1 MYFWWSTVVDN
12 FLFYGYNIKSA
23 AGLIS
28 TCLGLIALAVIF
40 EWLKLIQARLRQREL
55 FLRAK
60 QLRTICPPSESSTLI
75 FSSRHMIQPV
85 NITLCDR
92 FNFILYMRNK
102 VKSNN
107 LFLE

>member
-60 QLRTICPPSESSTLI
+60 QLRTICPSSESSTLI